1 MYLKNIVKHTKLIT
15 HHKWLVF
22 KLCCKIGE
30 PWRGFMH
37 DWSKYSPT
45 EFIESV
51 KYYNGTHSPITE
63 AKKANGYSKAWLHHK
78 GRNRHHAE
86 YWVDESAEDKTPII
100 PYKFAAEMIC
110 DKLSA
115 GMTYMGDKFTKEYE
129 LEYWNKEQEKVR
141 MNPKM
146 KQYVTEVLTQ
156 IAENGIDK
164 TLTKQNIRAIYK
176 KYCE

>member
-1 MYLKNIVKHTKLIT
+1 MYLKNIVKHIKLIT